1 MNQEKLWNT
10 SLLSFLN
17 GKGRLGEQLKKP
29 NFWILFIHIMRDATR
44 DMIDKAVIVDEMKEQ
59 EFGSHPLARLALW
72 MIQHTG
78 FGFPDSYPDQSSD
91 ANAAK
96 KRRPRPIST
105 NPPMAFLLSFSI
117 LRLLMYCAAR
127 S

>member
-1 MNQEKLWNT
+1 MRKNHETPLPSVSSKEKRALGNSSRSRT
-10 SLLSFLN
+10 SGYSSFT
-17 GKGRLGEQLKKP
+17 
-29 NFWILFIHIMRDATR
+29 MRDGTG
-44 DMIDKAVIVDEMKEQ
+44 DMIDKTVIVDEMKEQ

-78 FGFPDSYPDQSSD
+78 FAFPDSYPDQSSD

-96 KRRPRPIST
+96 KRRPRPTST
-105 NPPMAFLLSFSI
+105 SPPMAFLLSFSI